1 MLKSLIPKLKHH
13 GFRAQNL
20 FYPTSTL
27 LIGSTFSL
35 RGYRKTN
42 DADTVE
48 KTTFES
54 SPAVQNLLRKF
65 EAFGNKSPD
74 EACMHSQETIDK
86 HVSVD
91 IRKYTRANERDITLK
106 DLRIARRLDFQTYVQ
121 TKLHELDPSTPSGLR
136 KRMRLKYITQAV
148 ARWHSL
154 TLDEKLDIAQSVRQ
168 RRLDP
173 CDPIGPPRESIIRQ
187 RERKRLQAQRKIR
200 RRIRQLRMNKAW
212 AKRKRRRYIK
222 RREQRHP
229 LLS

>member
-13 GFRAQNL
+13 GFRAQNI

-27 LIGSTFSL
+27 LIGSALSL

-42 DADTVE
+42 DADPVE
-48 KTTFES
+48 KTTTFEA
-54 SPAVQNLLRKF
+54 SPAVQNLLRRF
-65 EAFGNKSPD
+65 QAFGSKPP
-74 EACMHSQETIDK
+74 ETIDK

-91 IRKYTRANERDITLK
+91 IRKYTRANERDVTLK

-121 TKLHELDPSTPSGLR
+121 TKLHELDPSMPPGLR
-136 KRMRLKYITQAV
+136 KRMQFKFITQAV

-154 TLDEKLDIAQSVRQ
+154 TLNEKLDIAQSVRQ

-222 RREQRHP
+222 RREQRHS